1 MTENK
6 AIGFCI
12 LKAAGLMF
20 NCGIEDDFTIIYDNK
35 SSGTIKIKSQFTP
48 EGGDLW
54 SEKLEK
60 C

>member
-1 MTENK
+1 
-6 AIGFCI
+6 
-12 LKAAGLMF
+12 MF